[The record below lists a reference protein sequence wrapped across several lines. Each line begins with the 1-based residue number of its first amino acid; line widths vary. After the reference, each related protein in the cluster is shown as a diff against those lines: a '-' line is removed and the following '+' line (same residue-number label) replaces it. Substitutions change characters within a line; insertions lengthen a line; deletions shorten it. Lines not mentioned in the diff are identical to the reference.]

1 VEPHPSAHFFL
12 TLGIIGAALA
22 LMFVVRNPV
31 VRRRLLFTIGVLL
44 AAAGLHQALVT
55 YPDWQELQQ
64 SGRILEGLLIAFA
77 IAHAIATL
85 SFNPWS
91 KPSGVER
98 APAIVQDAII
108 VLLMLGS
115 ALYLFGSTE
124 LLAGSA
130 IVAAVA
136 GFALQETLGNAFAGL
151 ALQIDRPFKVGHW
164 ITVGSFE
171 GTVRQITWRATKI
184 WTKDGNMVVL
194 PNSLVAREAVR
205 NYSEPAAPTRLFVE
219 VGVGYQVPPN
229 EARDALLAAL
239 RQAPCVLKQPEPG
252 ALLWEFGGS
261 ALNFRVHFWV
271 ADYSNEERAR
281 DEVRR
286 AIYYEL
292 HRRNIE
298 IPWPIQIEYSR
309 EEPPVDTPQRRESFA
324 RAIAAVPV
332 FKGLPAEAH
341 QALAASARPRLFG
354 KGEVIVREGDGGGSM
369 FLLLQGRVAILV
381 GDPPAQVATTEAGG
395 YFGEMSLLTGD
406 PRTATVSTLADSQV
420 IEIDAAAFRAY
431 VTSHPD
437 AIEQLAQAAAARRL
451 ELDHTRA
458 AAGQVQSA
466 EVASIAKRMRQF
478 FGL

>member
-1 VEPHPSAHFFL
+1 VEPHRTAHFFL
-12 TLGIIGAALA
+12 TLGLIGAAIA

-31 VRRRLLFTIGVLL
+31 VRRRLLFTLGVLV
-44 AAAGLHQALVT
+44 AAAGLHQALLV
-55 YPDWQELQQ
+55 YPGSFDPQ
-64 SGRILEGLLIAFA
+64 GAAPRIEGLLIAFA
-77 IAHAIATL
+77 VAHALATL
-85 SFNPWS
+85 AFNPWT
-91 KPSGVER
+91 KPSGTER

-108 VLLMLGS
+108 ALLLIGVTLYSFGGS
-115 ALYLFGSTE
+115 E

-130 IVAAVA
+130 IVAAVV

-151 ALQIDRPFKVGHW
+151 AIQIDRPFKVGHW
-164 ITVGSFE
+164 ITVGGFE

-184 WTKDGNMVVL
+184 WTKSGNMVIL
-194 PNSLVAREAVR
+194 PNSLVAREAVS

-229 EARDALLAAL
+229 EAREALLSAL
-239 RQAPCVLKQPEPG
+239 RQASCVLKEPAPA

-271 ADYSNEERAR
+271 SDYSTEETAR

-309 EEPPVDTPQRRESFA
+309 EEPPVDTPARRESFT

-332 FKGLPAEAH
+332 FAGLPEDAH
-341 QALAASARPRLFG
+341 HALAAAATPRLFG
-354 KGEVIVREGDGGGSM
+354 KDEVIVREGAGGESM
-369 FLLLQGRVAILV
+369 FLLLRGRVAILV
-381 GDPPAQVATTEAGG
+381 GDPPRQVATTEAGG

-406 PRTATVSTLADSQV
+406 PRTASVSALEDSQV
-420 IEIDAAAFRAY
+420 IEIDAAAFKAY
-431 VTSHPD
+431 VTSHPA
-437 AIEQLAQAAAARRL
+437 AIDQLADAAAARRR
-451 ELDHTRA
+451 ELDHTRV
-458 AAGQVQSA
+458 AAGAGRSPEA
-466 EVASIAKRMRQF
+466 ASIAMKMRKF